1 MRLWLLFAGLIS
13 LASCVSNKKITLL
26 QKDDVYSKGTSLP
39 IDSVV
44 RTYAVDTFQYRIQPN
59 DILSVR
65 FESLT
70 AKEYDFFAKEE
81 TTQNQ
86 LNMSQGNALL
96 IGELV
101 DEFGTISFPVLGKIH
116 VAGMTVFEIQNKLAV
131 LADQYVE
138 TPIVKV
144 RLLNY
149 RVTLLG
155 ELNQEGTIILNNN
168 RVTMLEAI
176 GLAGGLG
183 ELADRTKVK
192 LIRQK
197 GTQTE
202 VLYVNLQDEN
212 FINSPYFYVHQNDVL
227 IVPALRQRPFRK
239 YFGQN
244 LTLFVSTVSVIL
256 LTINLI
262 RN

>member
-44 RTYAVDTFQYRIQPN
+44 RTYALDTFQYRIQPN

>member
-44 RTYAVDTFQYRIQPN
+44 RTYALDTFQYRIQPN

-138 TPIVKV
+138 TPIVK
-144 RLLNY
+144 
-149 RVTLLG
+149 
-155 ELNQEGTIILNNN
+155 
-168 RVTMLEAI
+168 
-176 GLAGGLG
+176 
-183 ELADRTKVK
+183 
-192 LIRQK
+192 
-197 GTQTE
+197 
-202 VLYVNLQDEN
+202 
-212 FINSPYFYVHQNDVL
+212 
-227 IVPALRQRPFRK
+227 LR
-239 YFGQN
+239 
-244 LTLFVSTVSVIL
+244 
-256 LTINLI
+256 
-262 RN
+262 

>member
-1 MRLWLLFAGLIS
+1 
-13 LASCVSNKKITLL
+13 
-26 QKDDVYSKGTSLP
+26 
-39 IDSVV
+39 
-44 RTYAVDTFQYRIQPN
+44 
-59 DILSVR
+59 
-65 FESLT
+65 
-70 AKEYDFFAKEE
+70 
-81 TTQNQ
+81 
-86 LNMSQGNALL
+86 MSQGNALL